1 MILKQPWKKDI
12 HEKKTPIQAA
22 AAAHGI
28 PISKVTLFDYASGH
42 VEVGSKRGPESILTA
57 AEEKQL
63 VDYVTHMAEIGYGC
77 SREQIW
83 NTVKTILGVCVCVC
97 VYLYVC
103 LHVCVCVFAHVCV
116 SMCACCAV
124 CVLYLVLKNIYHPV
138 VLGWQQLCWEMC

>member
-12 HEKKTPIQAA
+12 HEKKTPIQAT

-57 AEEKQL
+57 AEEKRL
-63 VDYVTHMAEIGYGC
+63 VDCVTHMAEIGYGC

-83 NTVKTILGVCVCVC
+83 NTVKTILDKDGQANPTNLEENGGHFSWSAIPPLRCN
-97 VYLYVC
+97 LLSTFSYVEYVPEA
-103 LHVCVCVFAHVCV
+103 LHEWYSLF
-116 SMCACCAV
+116 SSF
-124 CVLYLVLKNIYHPV
+124 
-138 VLGWQQLCWEMC
+138 